1 MDVLHPRCCGL
12 DVHKSSISACI
23 LLREA
28 GRVQKH
34 QRRFGAMTQ
43 ELQELAEWLR
53 QFGVTQVAME
63 SSGVYWKPVWNI
75 LEGQFTVVLANA
87 QHIKNVPGRKTDQ
100 KDAEW
105 IAQLLQYGLL
115 RASYIPCEIIR
126 DLRDL
131 TRMRASLSQEASRI
145 SSRIQKV
152 LEDANVKLASVA
164 TNVLGKSGRA
174 MLEDIITGED
184 NPEHLASLALGHLRV
199 KIPQLRLALEGKIR
213 SHHRFLL
220 RRLLDQIQFV
230 EHEIALLDE
239 RLEDIGG
246 RDCRGIARPNW
257 PDAQRLET
265 APCCHLFRLEE
276 PTLPLDRSPGSC
288 PSAQPPAPESAG
300 KRLRGTTRQGSPWL
314 CRMACQCAWAAARTK
329 NTYLS
334 SQFRRLAARRGKKRA
349 IIAVAHTLIVIG
361 YHLQKNQSNYKD
373 LGGNYFDRI
382 HSDGLKR
389 YLVKRLQQLGHKVTL
404 EPMEAA

>member
-1 MDVLHPRCCGL
+1 
-12 DVHKSSISACI
+12 
-23 LLREA
+23 
-28 GRVQKH
+28 
-34 QRRFGAMTQ
+34 
-43 ELQELAEWLR
+43 
-53 QFGVTQVAME
+53 ME

-131 TRMRASLSQEASRI
+131 TRMRTSLSQEASRI

-199 KIPQLRLALEGKIR
+199 KIPQLLPIIAFCFGVYWIKYSLWNTKLHCSTNAWRTSADKDR
-213 SHHRFLL
+213 TWRK
-220 RRLLDQIQFV
+220 RLL
-230 EHEIALLDE
+230 AGT
-239 RLEDIGG
+239 RY
-246 RDCRGIARPNW
+246 RGSIEW
-257 PDAQRLET
+257 QRG
-265 APCCHLFRLEE
+265 LF
-276 PTLPLDRSPGSC
+276 
-288 PSAQPPAPESAG
+288 
-300 KRLRGTTRQGSPWL
+300 
-314 CRMACQCAWAAARTK
+314 
-329 NTYLS
+329 
-334 SQFRRLAARRGKKRA
+334 
-349 IIAVAHTLIVIG
+349 
-361 YHLQKNQSNYKD
+361 
-373 LGGNYFDRI
+373 
-382 HSDGLKR
+382 
-389 YLVKRLQQLGHKVTL
+389 
-404 EPMEAA
+404 

>member
-1 MDVLHPRCCGL
+1 MPHHLPQ
-12 DVHKSSISACI
+12 VHLTVVS
-23 LLREA
+23 
-28 GRVQKH
+28 
-34 QRRFGAMTQ
+34 
-43 ELQELAEWLR
+43 
-53 QFGVTQVAME
+53 ME

-75 LEGQFTVVLANA
+75 LERQFTVVLANA

-115 RASYIPCEIIR
+115 RPSYVPCEIIR

-184 NPEHLASLALGHLRV
+184 DPEQLASLALGHLRV

-213 SHHRFLL
+213 AHHRFLL

-239 RLEDIGG
+239 RLEDIG
-246 RDCRGIARPNW
+246 RQRPELAQAVARWDTIPGVDRVAAWALLAEIGDNM
-257 PDAQRLET
+257 AQFPT
-265 APCCHLFRLEE
+265 AEHLASWAALC
-276 PTLPLDRSPGSC
+276 PGNH
-288 PSAQPPAPESAG
+288 ESAG
-300 KRLRGTTRQGSPWL
+300 KRLRGATRQGSPWL

-361 YHLQKNQSNYKD
+361 YHLQKNQSNYED

-389 YLVKRLQQLGHKVTL
+389 YLVKRLEQLGHKVTL
-404 EPMEAA
+404 EPIEAA